1 MAQDLIQTVFEKK
14 YDLRDFP
21 RQTEI
26 EVDPDATISL
36 TTWPIEGRVLVIRG
50 YKFEPDELGKIRVTI
65 AIDGETMCY
74 RMPLTEEFLE
84 FQYDTPRI
92 AAANEKIWIRNLDPN
107 RKHKVMIT
115 RYYERLTK
123 DPYARLYEKAEE
135 LIGLK

>member
-21 RQTEI
+21 KQTEI
-26 EVDPDATISL
+26 EISPDLTQAL
-36 TTWPIEGRVLVIRG
+36 TTWPLGGRALVVRG

-65 AIDGETMCY
+65 AVDGEQMCY

-92 AAANEKIWIRNLDPN
+92 IAANEIIWIKNLDPN
-107 RKHKVMIT
+107 RKHKVMVT
-115 RYYERLTK
+115 RYYEVITK
-123 DPYARLYEKAEE
+123 DPYSKLYEKTEE

>member
-1 MAQDLIQTVFEKK
+1 MTQDLIQTIFEKK
-14 YDLRDFP
+14 YDLRDYP
-21 RQTEI
+21 YQAEI
-26 EVDPDATISL
+26 EVDPDQTMSL
-36 TTWPIEGRVLVIRG
+36 TTWPLGGRALLIRG

-65 AIDGETMCY
+65 DIDGETMYY
-74 RMPLTEEFLE
+74 RIPLTEESLE
-84 FQYDTPRI
+84 FEYDTPRI
-92 AAANEKIWIRNLDPN
+92 AATNEKIWIRNLDPN

>member
-21 RQTEI
+21 KQTEI
-26 EVDPDATISL
+26 EVDPDQTIAL
-36 TTWPIEGRVLVIRG
+36 TTWPLGGRALVVRG

-65 AIDGETMCY
+65 AVDGEQMCY

-92 AAANEKIWIRNLDPN
+92 IAANEIIWIKNLDPN
-107 RKHKVMIT
+107 RKHKVMVT
-115 RYYERLTK
+115 RYYEVITK
-123 DPYARLYEKAEE
+123 DPYSKLYEKTEE

>member
-26 EVDPDATISL
+26 EVDPNLTISL

-84 FQYDTPRI
+84 FEFDTPRI
-92 AAANEKIWIRNLDPN
+92 AVNTDKIWIRNLDPN

-115 RYYERLTK
+115 RYYERLTTE
-123 DPYARLYEKAEE
+123 PYAKLYADIEKIMG
-135 LIGLK
+135 LI